1 MLDRRSTLIVS
12 VLFLICL
19 LALFLIDRPVAIW
32 AAHLSPRVV
41 RAGFFVTWFGT
52 SGYMFLVSAL
62 VALAAFVLRR
72 NESSRITRERLTLL
86 ARRAVFF
93 FLAIAASGLAVQG
106 LKHIIGRA
114 RPRLIE
120 QLGPLSLH
128 SFSWPN
134 DFASFPSGHTT
145 SAFAAATALALMMP
159 RARWGL
165 LVCAVAI
172 GISRVVVSAHYP
184 SDVLAGAALGTSVT
198 LLLAR
203 SMVRRGLAL
212 FPQSARL
219 SWPSGRPG

>member
-1 MLDRRSTLIVS
+1 M
-12 VLFLICL
+12 FLICL
-19 LALFLIDRPVAIW
+19 LALVLIDQPVAIW

-52 SGYMFLVSAL
+52 SGYMFLASAL

-93 FLAIAASGLAVQG
+93 VLAIAVSGLAVQG

-120 QLGPLSLH
+120 QLGAFSLH
-128 SFSWPN
+128 PFSWPN

-172 GISRVVVSAHYP
+172 GISRVVVNAHYP

-219 SWPSGRPG
+219 SWSSGKPG